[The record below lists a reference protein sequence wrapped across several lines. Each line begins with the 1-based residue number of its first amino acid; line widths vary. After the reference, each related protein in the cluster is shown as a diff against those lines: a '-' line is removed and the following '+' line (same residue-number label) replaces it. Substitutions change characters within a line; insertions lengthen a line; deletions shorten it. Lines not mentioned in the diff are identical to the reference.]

1 MAPNSLSP
9 IAENV
14 EPQVEEK
21 PQDKTKVVWFNVALF
36 VYLHL
41 SCLYGIYLGF
51 TTSWLKTAVFT
62 YIYGVVGGLGITAG
76 CHRLWS
82 HRSYKA
88 RFPLRAFLCILSSV
102 AAQNDIYEWCR
113 DHRVHH
119 KFTETNADPHNIKK
133 GFFFAHMG
141 WLMCKKHP
149 DVMTKGKTIKLDDL
163 WADPVVRFHRRF
175 YIPMILFFC
184 FYLPTMIPYWM
195 WNESLWNSFFVAGMA
210 RYCISLNFTWLV
222 NSAAHKYGNQPYDR
236 YIEARE
242 NAIVSLLGNGE
253 GWHNYHHVFPWD
265 YATSELG
272 YTLNLTKLFIDF
284 MGFLGLAYDMKTAD
298 PEMVKQRMEKT
309 GDHSRNLISVDLTE
323 IQRLSKGL

>member
-1 MAPNSLSP
+1 MAPNTAV
-9 IAENV
+9 IEQKV
-14 EPQVEEK
+14 EYKLGEK
-21 PQDKTKVVWFNVALF
+21 QEYKTKVVWFNVVLF
-36 VYLHL
+36 LYLHL
-41 SCLYGIYLGF
+41 SFIYGVYLGF
-51 TTSWLKTAVFT
+51 TATDARTLIFA
-62 YIYGVVGGLGITAG
+62 YIYANVGGIGITAG
-76 CHRLWS
+76 AHRLWS

-88 RFPLRAFLCILSSV
+88 KLPLRALLCIFSSI

-119 KFTETNADPHNIKK
+119 KFTETDADPHNIKR

-149 DVMTKGKTIKLDDL
+149 AVAQKGKTVYLDDL

-175 YIPMILFFC
+175 YVPMVLLFC
-184 FYLPTMIPYWM
+184 FILPTMIPVWF
-195 WNESLWNSFFVAGMA
+195 WGENLWTSFFVAGMA

-222 NSAAHKYGNQPYDR
+222 NSAAHYFGDQPYDK

-242 NAIVSLLGNGE
+242 NVAVAFLANGE

-272 YTLNLTKLFIDF
+272 YTLNLTKIFIDF
-284 MGFLGLAYDMKTAD
+284 MAMIGQAYDLKTAH
-298 PEMVKQRMEKT
+298 PELVKNRKLKT
-309 GDHSRNLISVDLTE
+309 GDGT
-323 IQRLSKGL
+323 RLKEVEDSDGDVCKTS